1 MAGTGVPVLVH
12 PKQSAVL
19 GVPGGSSGT
28 MEPVPECAYEEHLG
42 SDLYVH
48 WPDLPGL
55 ILLHPQLSVFHGV
68 HTLQQLIHPL
78 HGLQT
83 QRAAEAQDRVLL

>member
-1 MAGTGVPVLVH
+1 MTVTGVPILVY

-19 GVPGGSSGT
+19 GVTGGSSGM
-28 MEPVPECAYEEHLG
+28 MEPDPECAYEEHLG

-55 ILLHPQLSVFHGV
+55 IFLHPQLSVSDGV

-78 HGLQT
+78 HRLQT
-83 QRAAEAQDRVLL
+83 QRAAEAQGKT